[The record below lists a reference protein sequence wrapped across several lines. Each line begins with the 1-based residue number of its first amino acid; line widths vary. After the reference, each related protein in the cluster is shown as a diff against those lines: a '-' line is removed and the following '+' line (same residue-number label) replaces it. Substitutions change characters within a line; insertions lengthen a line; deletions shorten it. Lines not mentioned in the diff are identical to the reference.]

1 MAWPFT
7 TATRELKDFFSA
19 QVCKLKNM
27 KRIKNETDERSIRE
41 SYFGEISIILNSN
54 DKTELR

>member
-1 MAWPFT
+1 SVMAWPFT

-19 QVCKLKNM
+19 KVCKLKDM

-41 SYFGEISIILNSN
+41 NDFGEISILIN
-54 DKTELR
+54 KK

>member
-19 QVCKLKNM
+19 KVCKLKDM

-41 SYFGEISIILNSN
+41 NDFGEISILINN
-54 DKTELR
+54 NE